1 MSERQRPLWAVA
13 LLLSAACAAAAGAE
27 KPLADTRPPVLV
39 AYFVTSDRKPIP
51 GYVERFDRVMT
62 EVQRFYREGMK
73 ANGYGPMTFRLGRTD
88 KGELRVHVVQA
99 RKPMKAYGRNA
110 SAAVR
115 NEVRAALARQG
126 VTIDGR
132 TTVIFQTLLA
142 WEGSKAIEIGP
153 YCGGGNHL
161 GGTAWVFDDERLD
174 PRELG
179 SKKPGG
185 YYHRPCS
192 IGQFNTHYI
201 GGVVH
206 ELGHALSLPHVC
218 ERKTDRGRG
227 KALMG
232 GGNHTYGQEQRGQGP
247 GAFLNA
253 NSAMLLSTV
262 RPFAGDLP
270 GATERPT
277 CTIANLKAMFDKG
290 VLTLT
295 GRVTAKPAAFGI
307 SAYDDLERIPGNYDG
322 VGWTCKVGD
331 DGRFRLGVGEMRRG
345 RSRLNLRVCHVNG
358 ATSRFGYDYEVDA
371 TGAPDVDMFGYAPK
385 LGEAV
390 RAYVTGNGRRA
401 DSLAR
406 EVLKTAGG
414 IEIAR
419 RKAEHLRR
427 LINPAPL
434 RSLADVPKTEKT
446 AAVSGLT
453 FRTATVGWG
462 RPMRNQVPADM
473 DSMCFLAV
481 GREFYESGLYAHA
494 PARFVLDPGGAWK
507 RLVGGVGLQDGNDG
521 SVVFVVRGDD
531 KELFRSKTV
540 KDHRLR
546 TLDVD
551 VTGVKALELVVENA
565 GDGNTSDWGVW
576 IAPELR
582 R

>member
-1 MSERQRPLWAVA
+1 MSHRIWSRAVLA
-13 LLLSAACAAAAGAE
+13 VLLLATCAAATGAE
-27 KPLADTRPPVLV
+27 KAPTDTRLPVLV
-39 AYFVTSDRKPIP
+39 AYFVTTDRKPIP

-73 ANGYGPMTFRLGRTD
+73 ANGYGPMTFRLDRTD
-88 KGELRVHVVQA
+88 KGELRVHVVKA

-115 NEVRAALARQG
+115 NEVKAALAREG
-126 VTIDGR
+126 VNIEGR
-132 TTVIFQTLLA
+132 TTMIFQTLLA
-142 WEGSKAIEIGP
+142 WEGRKAIEIGP
-153 YCGGGNHL
+153 YCGGGSHL
-161 GGTAWVFDDERLD
+161 GGTAWAFDDERLD
-174 PRELG
+174 PRKLG
-179 SKKPGG
+179 STKPGG

-201 GGVVH
+201 GGAAH
-206 ELGHALSLPHVC
+206 ELGHAFSLPHVC
-218 ERKTDRGRG
+218 ERKTDRERG

-262 RPFAGDLP
+262 RAFAGDLP
-270 GATERPT
+270 GATQRPT
-277 CTIANLKAMFDKG
+277 CTIHDLNATFDKG

-295 GRVTAKPAAFGI
+295 GRVAAKPAAFGV
-307 SAYDDLERIPGNYDG
+307 SAYDDLKRIPGNYDG

-331 DGRFRLGVGEMRRG
+331 DGRFRLDVGEMRPG
-345 RSRLNLRVCHVNG
+345 RSRLNLRVCHRSG

-371 TGAPDVDMFGYAPK
+371 KGVPDVEVFRYSPK

-390 RAYVTGNGRRA
+390 QAYVTGNRRRA

-406 EVLKTAGG
+406 EILKAPGTLD
-414 IEIAR
+414 IAR

-427 LINPAPL
+427 LIKPAPL
-434 RSLADVPKTEKT
+434 RSIADIPKTEKT
-446 AAVSGLT
+446 AAVSGLE
-453 FRTATVGWG
+453 FSSAKVGWG
-462 RPMRNQVPADM
+462 RLMRDQVAADM
-473 DSMCFLAV
+473 NSMCFLAV
-481 GREFYESGLYAHA
+481 GGEFYESGLYAHA
-494 PARFVLDPGGAWK
+494 PARFVLELGGAWK
-507 RLVGGVGLQDGNDG
+507 RFVSGAGLQDGNDG
-521 SVVFVVRGDD
+521 SVVFVVRGDG

-551 VTGVKALELVVENA
+551 VSGVKTLELIVQNA
-565 GDGNTSDWGVW
+565 GDDNASDWGVW

>member
-1 MSERQRPLWAVA
+1 MSHTIWSRGVLAA
-13 LLLSAACAAAAGAE
+13 LLAACGAAAGAE
-27 KPLADTRPPVLV
+27 KVPADTRPPLLV
-39 AYFVTSDRKPIP
+39 AYFVTTDRKPIP

-73 ANGYGPMTFRLGRTD
+73 ANGYGPMTFRLDRTD
-88 KGELRVHVVQA
+88 KGELRVHVVRA
-99 RKPMKAYGRNA
+99 RKPMRAYGRNA

-115 NEVRAALARQG
+115 NEVKAALAREG

-132 TTVIFQTLLA
+132 TVVIFQTLLA
-142 WEGSKAIEIGP
+142 WEGGKAIEIGP

-161 GGTAWVFDDERLD
+161 GGTAWAFDDERLD
-174 PRELG
+174 PRKLG
-179 SKKPGG
+179 SKEPGG

-201 GGVVH
+201 GGVAH

-218 ERKTDRGRG
+218 ERQTDRGRG

-262 RPFAGDLP
+262 RPFAGDLA
-270 GATERPT
+270 GAKERPT
-277 CTIANLKAMFDKG
+277 CTIHDLTATFAKG

-295 GRVTAKPAAFGI
+295 GRVTASPAAFGI

-331 DGRFRLGVGEMRRG
+331 DGRFRLDVGEMRRG

-371 TGAPDVDMFGYAPK
+371 KGAPDVDVFRYAPK
-385 LGEAV
+385 LSEAV
-390 RAYVTGNGRRA
+390 RAYVTGNRRRA

-406 EVLKTAGG
+406 EVLKTAGD

-419 RKAEHLRR
+419 RKAQHLRR
-427 LINPAPL
+427 LLKPAAL
-434 RSLADVPKTEKT
+434 RSLADIPKTEKT
-446 AAVSGLT
+446 AAVSGLK
-453 FRTATVGWG
+453 FRSAKVGWG
-462 RPMRNQVPADM
+462 RPTRDQVPAAFR
-473 DSMCFLAV
+473 STCFLTV
-481 GREFYESGLYAHA
+481 GGEFHESGLYAHA
-494 PARFVLDPGGAWK
+494 PSRFVLELAGKWKRFVGGA
-507 RLVGGVGLQDGNDG
+507 GLQDDNDG
-521 SVVFVVRGDD
+521 SVVFIVRGDD
-531 KELFRSKTV
+531 KELFRSKTI

-546 TLDVD
+546 KLDVD
-551 VTGVKALELVVENA
+551 VTGVKTLELIVENA
-565 GDGNTSDWGVW
+565 GDDNTGDWGVW
-576 IAPELR
+576 VNPELR